1 MGSGMSKHTFKRF
14 GSIAVEMGFI
24 TEEQLLE
31 ALAIQAKEN
40 IASATHRLLGQILL
54 EEGMITETQIEKVLE
69 VINYQSV
76 YMISAGR

>member
-1 MGSGMSKHTFKRF
+1 MNKHTFKRF

-24 TEEQLLE
+24 TEKQLFE
-31 ALAIQAKEN
+31 ALALQAKEKV
-40 IASATHRLLGQILL
+40 ADGTHRLLGQILL
-54 EEGMITETQIEKVLE
+54 EEGMITESQIDKVLE